1 MNLTWGVPL
10 SEPAIMPA
18 KTILSMATEKGQQC
32 LGGQDGVDGFLKK
45 GARADIVGI
54 DRSRIY
60 MAEYG
65 KISNTIMESV
75 NAGDIRDSVSGGR
88 ILMKDYEIQT
98 LDEERILHDLRS
110 YQERAESN

>member
-1 MNLTWGVPL
+1 
-10 SEPAIMPA
+10 
-18 KTILSMATEKGQQC
+18 
-32 LGGQDGVDGFLKK
+32 
-45 GARADIVGI
+45 
-54 DRSRIY
+54 

>member
-1 MNLTWGVPL
+1 MKIFRSGNESDLGRA
-10 SEPAIMPA
+10 SKRAAIMPA

-88 ILMKDYEIQT
+88 IF
-98 LDEERILHDLRS
+98 DERLRDTDTG
-110 YQERAESN
+110 

>member
-1 MNLTWGVPL
+1 M
-10 SEPAIMPA
+10 
-18 KTILSMATEKGQQC
+18 
-32 LGGQDGVDGFLKK
+32 
-45 GARADIVGI
+45 
-54 DRSRIY
+54 
-60 MAEYG
+60 
-65 KISNTIMESV
+65 